1 MMAPPAALV
10 ADAAQLIEFAFEEA
24 LGCGE
29 HIVLGRLAGG
39 RSCLAVAEDAHVI
52 SHDAGLRRGI
62 STTKLEKVSGIAG

>member
-1 MMAPPAALV
+1 MIDHPHAYQLSFLVMALSAALV

-39 RSCLAVAEDAHVI
+39 R
-52 SHDAGLRRGI
+52 
-62 STTKLEKVSGIAG
+62 